1 MAYPHPNR
9 HAHAAPNG
17 DQAATR
23 HARTNAHA
31 VATAFAYHHPQ
42 PNSKPVAHC
51 DLDAHSNP
59 NLDANRDQPAD
70 ANQYQHTHAR
80 AAHRHVDARTQ
91 PNLHARAFSHSHRNA
106 AADGHGRT
114 ADANAA
120 ADYIALIQEKS
131 NMDLTALLKKLANA
145 QGISGHEEPIRAIVL
160 DEFTRYTDETRINRI
175 GSAIGLKC
183 GRGAPPRR
191 AVMLA
196 AHMDQVG
203 LMVSGIEK
211 GFLRLARVGGTDER
225 ILLGQEIIVHGRR
238 DLPGLIGS
246 RPPHV
251 LPADQHKQTIP
262 LKEIFA
268 DVGLPEA
275 QVNQLVRV
283 GDLVSLRREVI
294 ELKNGLLAG
303 QAFDDRAAV
312 AALIV
317 CLEALK
323 ARPPE
328 WDVWAVATI
337 QEETR
342 LLGAATVAY
351 ELNPDVAIAIDVT
364 FGAQP
369 GVPESKSYGLDKGP
383 VIGIGPNVH
392 PRVSRALV
400 DAAKR
405 LEMNY
410 QMDPIPGP
418 SGTDGW
424 AIQVAREGIPTGVLS
439 IPLRYMHTPVETVA
453 VKDVERVGRLLAEFI
468 YGLDQDFVQALTY
481 SD

>member
-1 MAYPHPNR
+1 
-9 HAHAAPNG
+9 
-17 DQAATR
+17 
-23 HARTNAHA
+23 
-31 VATAFAYHHPQ
+31 
-42 PNSKPVAHC
+42 
-51 DLDAHSNP
+51 
-59 NLDANRDQPAD
+59 
-70 ANQYQHTHAR
+70 
-80 AAHRHVDARTQ
+80 
-91 PNLHARAFSHSHRNA
+91 
-106 AADGHGRT
+106 
-114 ADANAA
+114 
-120 ADYIALIQEKS
+120 
-131 NMDLTALLKKLANA
+131 MDLTALLKKLATA
-145 QGISGHEEPIRAIVL
+145 QGISGYEEPIRAIVL
-160 DEFTRYTDETRINRI
+160 DEFARYTDETRVNRI

-196 AHMDQVG
+196 AHMDQIG

-211 GFLRLARVGGTDER
+211 GFLRLARVGGTDSR
-225 ILLGQEIIVHGRR
+225 ILLGQEIVVHGRR
-238 DLPGLIGS
+238 DLPGVIGF

-251 LPADQHKQTIP
+251 LPPDRRKQVIP
-262 LKEIFA
+262 LDEIFA

-275 QVNQLVRV
+275 QVKKLVRV

-317 CLEALK
+317 CLEALS

-351 ELNPDVAIAIDVT
+351 ELNPDVAIAVDVT
-364 FGAQP
+364 FGAQA
-369 GVPESKSYGLDKGP
+369 GVPESKSYGMDKGP

-392 PRVSRALV
+392 PRISRALV

-405 LEMNY
+405 LEMSY

-468 YGLDQDFVQALTY
+468 YGLDQEFIRALTY